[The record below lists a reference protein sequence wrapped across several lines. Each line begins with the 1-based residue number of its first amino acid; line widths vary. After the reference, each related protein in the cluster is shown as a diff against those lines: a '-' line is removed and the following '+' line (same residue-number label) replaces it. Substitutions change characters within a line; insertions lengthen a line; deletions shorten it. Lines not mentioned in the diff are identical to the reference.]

1 MIAKARAGARNAT
14 YVLIAI
20 NSRASLTSFGYG
32 KCPHPPVADATGP
45 HPLPLTRARGR
56 NPSPFQGEGSRA

>member
-32 KCPHPPVADATGP
+32 KCPHPPVAGSTGP
-45 HPLPLTRARGR
+45 HPLPLTSARER
-56 NPSPFQGEGSRA
+56 NPCQGEGSRA